1 MRLID
6 ADVLET
12 ACEQLADKLR
22 HDGQKT
28 DAQLLE
34 ALAAIV
40 KYCPTLD
47 VAVVSCPA
55 DGCPAVDSPAVS
67 RPAVDSPAVDK
78 GVAADAT

>member
-1 MRLID
+1 MRPID
-6 ADVLET
+6 GDVLEE
-12 ACEQLADKLR
+12 AFAELADKLR

-47 VAVVSCPA
+47 EAAAV
-55 DGCPAVDSPAVS
+55 DTPAVDSA
-67 RPAVDSPAVDK
+67 AVDR
-78 GVAADAT
+78 GADADGT

>member
-6 ADVLET
+6 ADVLES
-12 ACEQLADKLR
+12 AIEQLADELM
-22 HDGQKT
+22 HDGRKT

-47 VAVVSCPA
+47 EAAAV
-55 DGCPAVDSPAVS
+55 DTPAVDSA
-67 RPAVDSPAVDK
+67 AVDK
-78 GVAADAT
+78 GVDADGT